1 MVCAVL
7 SGIAVAG
14 RLVSRKMLK
23 SKITLSDYLVIIG
36 LLCSWV
42 ISGLGVWGKKKL
54 GYLVRV
60 LADSH

>member
-7 SGIAVAG
+7 SGFAVAG

-23 SKITLSDYLVIIG
+23 SNITLSDYLVIIG
-36 LLCSWV
+36 LLCSWL
-42 ISGLGVWGKKKL
+42 ISGLAVWGKKKTSD
-54 GYLVRV
+54 LVQL